1 MLWPRHSSGR
11 KDMKFGMYL
20 ILLLSLIHYTTAAGV
35 FNCLGGAV
43 YIVAHPDD
51 DLLFAGPAL
60 QSDLASNA
68 CHTSIYLTSGDSGSG
83 SDYAQSREGGSEA
96 AYAQMM
102 GVANNYTEQVSAKLM
117 SLSRPWP
124 VLVRTLI
131 GAPGVQKLW
140 FRLPDGNI
148 DGSGYSVTGSESLR
162 DLYFGTIGTINTV
175 SMNAYYTYND
185 LQNAL
190 VEILNARQPTVVRTL
205 DHLSAFDGG
214 DHADHIA
221 TGRITREAVS
231 AYTLGSPT
239 FAGYMG
245 YPVSNLPPT
254 LSTTS
259 SEYKAKC
266 AAFFAYTPYD
276 VDECQSLSDCQAAG
290 RGEVYWLQRQYAVT
304 PALATTSSS
313 AQTPPKRLPAGT
325 NVALTAVP
333 SVSSVES
340 GTSAAGLND
349 GVISGYPANETAE
362 WATNHGGVG
371 SWAKLTWS
379 TPQNL
384 TGVILYDRPNSDDW
398 LQAGKLTFSDGRV
411 LSFVNPLNDGTGL
424 IVNFN
429 QSIVTNTLLLTVT
442 KVSASTSNVGLS
454 ELQAWGVACPR
465 CALSSMTTTTPT
477 PSKTTT
483 SAASTP
489 TGALGPDLARLGT
502 ATSSTT
508 ADGQPA
514 SAAIDGILSGYLEN
528 GTGNEAAEWSS
539 DHQGVGATL
548 TINFSSA
555 QTMNRFILYDRPNL
569 NDQITG
575 ATATFSDGSVV
586 TIPSLPNNGTG
597 LTVNF
602 AQKTTTKVTLR
613 VTKVSSTTSNIGLME
628 WQMYLVTAAA
638 TTTATATT
646 KATTTAMATTTTATA
661 TATTTSTT
669 TATATTIATAITIT
683 SAPATGTATTTSTS
697 IHAAAIITNRSKT
710 PTAAPVP
717 VSTPSPGVDIAL
729 AGAATAST
737 GAAGQGPE
745 RAKDGIIGG
754 YTENGQGN
762 SSTEWSTISQGV
774 GAFLTITW
782 SSPIFINQFILYDR
796 PNLSD
801 QITGAIVTFSDGST
815 VNIPALANAGT
826 ATTINFTGRSTTT
839 VTLNVTSV
847 SSTTQNVGLSEWQIF
862 YVAAST
868 TSSPTP
874 TGFATAAVVTPSPGT
889 DIALSGTASSSSSSL
904 SQGPEKAIDG
914 VIGGYTTNGGNYTQ
928 EWASDGQTVGATL
941 TITWTSPIFINQFVL
956 YDRPNLSDQITG
968 GYVTFSDGSTVS
980 IPALA
985 NAGTATAVS
994 FTGRATTSVTLTVT
1008 STSSTT
1014 SNIGLSEWQIYYVVP
1029 TASTTTTTTTTTTS
1043 SAAAASPTPGTD
1055 LAMLGTATSSSNGPG
1070 QGPEKASDGLIGGY
1084 TSSGGDYTQEW
1095 ASNGQGVGATLTI
1108 TWSSPITMNRFVM
1121 YDRPNLNDQVTAGT
1135 VTFSDDSVVAVPT
1148 LVNAGTATTINFS
1161 TTTTTTVVFTVTGVS
1176 STTSNIGLSEW
1187 QIYYVSG
1194 STATTSSQKSGTAQ
1208 VESLP
1213 DGVPQVVASSPTT
1226 TSSSLTTKSAT
1237 ASRSSTTSSTRSTVS
1252 LAPSATTSSSRS
1264 TVSLSSTTTSSK
1276 VTSSTT
1282 SSSSAI
1288 PSPTTVAVGGTAANS
1303 SRAMRTYAAYM
1314 VASVPS
1320 GASNVSLGSAIKLLT
1335 SSFCSLQSS
1344 ATTYDACSYKCD
1356 TTLACTYFAYTQA
1369 TKICSLYT
1377 QTNAFGSFTPV
1388 TNGKVWNLFVPA
1400 TNCTVY
1406 ATATKNAA
1414 CTMWQTSST
1423 VCATGT
1429 GTTAWSVY
1437 PSLQGTG
1444 TGSAEHSR
1452 AVSTDYNACLTR
1464 TLSTSG
1470 ATYFEFAFDT
1480 RMCYLKSTGAFAG
1493 LTTTINFAH
1502 TVLGTCASNAAA
1514 ANGAVCIDRVA
1525 CGTAPVVSSTTSSAS
1540 KTSTSTSKSTST
1552 RTSLSVAQRSAITGR
1567 ALPTALIVRDRSN

>member
-20 ILLLSLIHYTTAAGV
+20 ILLLSLIRYTTAAGV
-35 FNCLGGAV
+35 FNCLGGAI

-102 GVANNYTEQVSAKLM
+102 SVANNYTEFFATFGGQ
-117 SLSRPWP
+117 P

-276 VDECQSLSDCQAAG
+276 VNECHSLSDCQAAG

-379 TPQNL
+379 TLQNL
-384 TGVILYDRPNSDDW
+384 TGVILYDRPNLDDW
-398 LQAGKLTFSDGRV
+398 LQAGKLTFSDGRAI
-411 LSFVNPLNDGTGL
+411 SFVNPLNEGTGL

-465 CALSSMTTTTPT
+465 CVLSTVTTTTPT

-489 TGALGPDLARLGT
+489 TGALGPNLAQLGT

-555 QTMNRFILYDRPNL
+555 QTMNRFILYDRPNM

-575 ATATFSDGSVV
+575 ATATFSNGSVV
-586 TIPSLPNNGTG
+586 TIPSLPNNGAG

-613 VTKVSSTTSNIGLME
+613 VTKVSSMTSNIGLME

-638 TTTATATT
+638 TTTAT
-646 KATTTAMATTTTATA
+646 
-661 TATTTSTT
+661 TTSTT
-669 TATATTIATAITIT
+669 TATTTATAPATTIATAITITIT

-697 IHAAAIITNRSKT
+697 MSKT

-729 AGAATAST
+729 VGAATAST

-762 SSTEWSTISQGV
+762 SSAEWSTISQGV

-782 SSPIFINQFILYDR
+782 SSPIFINQF
-796 PNLSD
+796 
-801 QITGAIVTFSDGST
+801 
-815 VNIPALANAGT
+815 
-826 ATTINFTGRSTTT
+826 
-839 VTLNVTSV
+839 
-847 SSTTQNVGLSEWQIF
+847 
-862 YVAAST
+862 
-868 TSSPTP
+868 
-874 TGFATAAVVTPSPGT
+874 
-889 DIALSGTASSSSSSL
+889 
-904 SQGPEKAIDG
+904 
-914 VIGGYTTNGGNYTQ
+914 
-928 EWASDGQTVGATL
+928 
-941 TITWTSPIFINQFVL
+941 VL
-956 YDRPNLSDQITG
+956 YDRPNLNDQITG
-968 GYVTFSDGSTVS
+968 GSVTFSDGSTVS

-985 NAGTATAVS
+985 NAGTATPVS

-1014 SNIGLSEWQIYYVVP
+1014 SNIGLSEWQIYYVLP
-1029 TASTTTTTTTTTTS
+1029 TASTTTTTG
-1043 SAAAASPTPGTD
+1043 SAAAASPTPNTD

-1070 QGPEKASDGLIGGY
+1070 QGAEKACDGLIGGY
-1084 TSSGGDYTQEW
+1084 TTSGGDYTQEW

-1135 VTFSDDSVVAVPT
+1135 VTFSDGSVVAVPT

-1161 TTTTTTVVFTVTGVS
+1161 TKTTTTVVFTVTGVS

-1187 QIYYVSG
+1187 QIYYVSE
-1194 STATTSSQKSGTAQ
+1194 STTTTSPQKSGTAQ

-1213 DGVPQVVASSPTT
+1213 NGAPQVVASNPTT
-1226 TSSSLTTKSAT
+1226 TPSSLTTKSTT

-1252 LAPSATTSSSRS
+1252 LAPSATISSTRS
-1264 TVSLSSTTTSSK
+1264 TVSLSATAASTTPRSSATASGK
-1276 VTSSTT
+1276 VTSSSTT
-1282 SSSSAI
+1282 SRSSVL

-1320 GASNVSLGSAIKLLT
+1320 GASN
-1335 SSFCSLQSS
+1335 SS

-1356 TTLACTYFAYTQA
+1356 TFLACTYFTYTQA

-1388 TNGKVWNLFVPA
+1388 TNGKMWNLFVPA

-1406 ATATKNAA
+1406 ATATKNASCA
-1414 CTMWQTSST
+1414 MWQTSSP

-1437 PSLQGTG
+1437 PSWQGTG
-1444 TGSAEHSR
+1444 TRSAELSR

-1464 TLSTSG
+1464 TLSTPR

-1480 RMCYLKSTGAFAG
+1480 RMCYLKSTGALVG

-1540 KTSTSTSKSTST
+1540 KSSTSTSKSTST
-1552 RTSLSVAQRSAITGR
+1552 RTSLSVTKRSAITGR
-1567 ALPTALIVRDRSN
+1567 AQSTALIVRDRSN